1 MDKVVDKFLG
11 FKNWYFFVVLIFS
24 GLATNFYRDIGGNLL
39 LFFLTII
46 YAVIYKIDFKN
57 KNLFVVIII
66 WLCFSIITAF
76 RNFEFLPWF
85 TFRHIIRILICFTLI
100 QLYGKKLFVLFEYAV
115 FLLACFSLVVWL
127 LQVVF
132 PSFVFSL
139 FRPLNISHYHTFFE
153 NGSYFIIGGVLSQ
166 DTLLPRNYGFCWEP
180 GPFSVYLVLA
190 LFFNVLRY
198 RGKWNNK
205 IFYLLFLT
213 LLTTQSTT
221 GYLAFMCGALIYVY
235 QYYKGLLKYFVFII
249 LAFLLVFLFYNT
261 SFLYDKIQELYVDG
275 LEIDTVIRRGVKTET
290 SYSGGRFGG
299 FIIAWEDIKKY
310 PLFGTGGF
318 WGISYGKGYVYIV
331 NGLASIMS
339 VYGLFG
345 IIIFFLSLYKSSNL
359 FANIYNSRLNRC
371 FLFIVLFAS
380 VGFGV
385 VNQSILFSFILMGW
399 LYPLQKIRI

>member
-1 MDKVVDKFLG
+1 MDKVVDKFWV

-24 GLATNFYRDIGGNLL
+24 GQATLFSRNMEGKLL
-39 LFFLTII
+39 LFFLTMI
-46 YAVIYKIDFKN
+46 YALIYEINFNDKK
-57 KNLFVVIII
+57 LFVTIFV
-66 WLCFSIITAF
+66 WLSFSIITAF
-76 RNFEFLPWF
+76 RNGEFLPGF
-85 TFRHIIRILICFTLI
+85 TFRHIINFLICFTLVR
-100 QLYGKKLFVLFEYAV
+100 LYGKKLFVLFEYV
-115 FLLACFSLVVWL
+115 VWGLACCSLVIWL
-127 LQVVF
+127 LQVVA

-139 FRPLNISHYHTFFE
+139 FRPLNISQYRTFFE

-180 GPFSVYLVLA
+180 GPFAIYLVLA
-190 LFFNVLRY
+190 LFFNILRNK
-198 RGKWNNK
+198 GNWNNK
-205 IFYLLFLT
+205 IFYSLFLT

-221 GYLAFMCGALIYVY
+221 GYLAFMCGSLIYVY
-235 QYYKGLLKYFVFII
+235 QYYKGLLKYFVFIN

-261 SFLYDKIQELYVDG
+261 SFLFDKIQELYVNG
-275 LEIDTVIRRGVKTET
+275 LEIDTVIGRGVKTET
-290 SYSGGRFGG
+290 FYSGGRFGG

-359 FANIYNSRLNRC
+359 FANIYNSCLNRC
-371 FLFIVLFAS
+371 FLVIVLFAS

-399 LYPLQKIRI
+399 FYPSQKMHI